1 MMRRFIQNS
10 LKIKSQIV
18 ILTAVTLCVI
28 MFLQII
34 LYFLLQHESDDI
46 ITSVFDSVSQNTTAQ
61 IEKLNDE
68 IMEISSLLAVQ
79 EIIQESIYTSSPSE
93 IVKNLGNLQN
103 LIYEYKERNQNI
115 AFLGLIK
122 HDSLFM
128 SSESVP
134 LYSEVRNL
142 LRYIPDKKITEAIFT
157 PSFIYEGHTYFGC
170 ITPIFSTNISYITPA
185 HPGNYVV
192 CIYEMN
198 SVSYAPYAFIDNS
211 QIGLIVTDEE
221 NRILL
226 SADTKEHGKEFIP
239 SNTHKN
245 FLYRTLSINNPKWNI
260 TVLMPSDS
268 VSNLST
274 LSHIFIGFMIILSI
288 VMLIIMFILL
298 NNIIIKKIELLKK
311 NVSKIS
317 DNDRTYRIQYNYNDE
332 LSEIVSEINKVLETL
347 HGLNEEK
354 LETLDRLYQAQ
365 LLQKETQIFY
375 LFGQVSPHFLY
386 NSLSYIQGVAFKYNA
401 TEIVHM
407 TSSLSKV
414 FRYFSN
420 NLSLSTIKQDL
431 DCAIEYFNVINIRRE
446 NPITL
451 INTVD
456 EELLN
461 VRCLKMIYQPILEN
475 VLKHA
480 FSIDESGTVTI
491 SSVPD
496 KYKAII
502 DISDTGKGFSESI
515 LRKLREKM
523 NENDLNKIQ
532 NSEHIGLLNVNMRL
546 KLYYKESGIEI
557 RSTENKGA
565 TIRIIFDKEASASS
579 KNLQIKA

>member
-157 PSFIYEGHTYFGC
+157 PSFIYEGHSYFGC

-198 SVSYAPYAFIDNS
+198 RVSYAPYAFIDNS

-239 SNTHKN
+239 NNTYKN

-317 DNDRTYRIQYNYNDE
+317 NNDRTYRIQYNYNDE

-386 NSLSYIQGVAFKYNA
+386 NSLSYIQGVAFQYNA

-480 FSIDESGTVTI
+480 FSVDESGTVTI

-502 DISDTGKGFSESI
+502 DISDTGKGFSKSI

-579 KNLQIKA
+579 ENLQIKA

>member
-1 MMRRFIQNS
+1 M
-10 LKIKSQIV
+10 
-18 ILTAVTLCVI
+18 
-28 MFLQII
+28 
-34 LYFLLQHESDDI
+34 
-46 ITSVFDSVSQNTTAQ
+46 
-61 IEKLNDE
+61 
-68 IMEISSLLAVQ
+68 
-79 EIIQESIYTSSPSE
+79 
-93 IVKNLGNLQN
+93 
-103 LIYEYKERNQNI
+103 
-115 AFLGLIK
+115 
-122 HDSLFM
+122 
-128 SSESVP
+128 
-134 LYSEVRNL
+134 
-142 LRYIPDKKITEAIFT
+142 
-157 PSFIYEGHTYFGC
+157 
-170 ITPIFSTNISYITPA
+170 
-185 HPGNYVV
+185 
-192 CIYEMN
+192 
-198 SVSYAPYAFIDNS
+198 
-211 QIGLIVTDEE
+211 
-221 NRILL
+221 
-226 SADTKEHGKEFIP
+226 
-239 SNTHKN
+239 
-245 FLYRTLSINNPKWNI
+245 
-260 TVLMPSDS
+260 LMPSDS

-317 DNDRTYRIQYNYNDE
+317 NNDRTYRIQYNYNDE

-386 NSLSYIQGVAFKYNA
+386 NSLSYIQGVAFQYNA

-451 INTVD
+451 VNTVD

-565 TIRIIFDKEASASS
+565 TIRIIFDKEAPASS
-579 KNLQIKA
+579 ENLQIKA

>member
-61 IEKLNDE
+61 IQKLNDE
-68 IMEISSLLAVQ
+68 ITEISSLLAVQ

-93 IVKNLGNLQN
+93 IVKNLGSLQN
-103 LIYEYKERNQNI
+103 VIYEYKERNQNI

-142 LRYIPDKKITEAIFT
+142 LRYIPDKNITEAIFT
-157 PSFIYEGHTYFGC
+157 PSFVYEGHTYFGC
-170 ITPIFSTNISYITPA
+170 ITPIFPTNISYFTPA

-211 QIGLIVTDEE
+211 QISLIVTDEE

-239 SNTHKN
+239 NNTYKN
-245 FLYRTLSINNPKWNI
+245 FLYRTIFINNPKWNI

-317 DNDRTYRIQYNYNDE
+317 NNDRTYRIQYNYNDE

-386 NSLSYIQGVAFKYNA
+386 NSLSYIQGVAFQYNA

-420 NLSLSTIKQDL
+420 NFSLSTIKQDL

-451 INTVD
+451 VNTVD
-456 EELLN
+456 KELLN

-496 KYKAII
+496 EYKAII

-565 TIRIIFDKEASASS
+565 TIRIIFDKEAPASS
-579 KNLQIKA
+579 ENLQIKA

>member
-61 IEKLNDE
+61 IQKLNDE
-68 IMEISSLLAVQ
+68 ITEISSLLAVQ

-93 IVKNLGNLQN
+93 IVKNLGSLQN
-103 LIYEYKERNQNI
+103 VIYEYKERNQNI

-142 LRYIPDKKITEAIFT
+142 LRYIPDKNITEAIFT
-157 PSFIYEGHTYFGC
+157 PSFVYEGHTYFGC
-170 ITPIFSTNISYITPA
+170 ITPIFPTNISYFTPA

-211 QIGLIVTDEE
+211 QISLIVTDEE

-239 SNTHKN
+239 NNTYKN

-260 TVLMPSDS
+260 AVLMPSDS

-317 DNDRTYRIQYNYNDE
+317 NNDRTYRIQYNYNDE

-386 NSLSYIQGVAFKYNA
+386 NSLSYIQGVAFQYNA

-456 EELLN
+456 EDLLN

-496 KYKAII
+496 EYKAII

-546 KLYYKESGIEI
+546 KLYYKECGIEI
-557 RSTENKGA
+557 KSTENKGA
-565 TIRIIFDKEASASS
+565 TIRIIFDKEAPASS
-579 KNLQIKA
+579 ENLQIKA